1 MRRGNGF
8 VAARLDSGRSYYAE
22 PWSQEVSIGRMTASP
37 SARAHRLPRSLARF
51 ALLSLVLAAGL
62 TVVGPVSHPAPVSAG
77 TAEYMEG
84 LLVKWIN
91 ADRQARGVP
100 AMKVGSKLTDLAGD
114 RAVELARANK
124 LYHPSCLSCLL
135 RQRGVSFSSCGE
147 VVAGTTYPWGYD
159 AARSI
164 YRSWKGSSGHWS
176 ILMSRSYTKFG
187 IGVAYRS
194 SNHTTFAAGVLA
206 H

>member
-1 MRRGNGF
+1 
-8 VAARLDSGRSYYAE
+8 
-22 PWSQEVSIGRMTASP
+22 MTANP
-37 SARAHRLPRSLARF
+37 TTRPGRLSRSFARF
-51 ALLSLVLAAGL
+51 ALLSLVLASAM

-91 ADRQARGVP
+91 GARQARGLP
-100 AMKVGSKLTDLAGD
+100 ALRVGSKLTDLAGD
-114 RAVELARANK
+114 RAAELARANK
-124 LYHPSCLSCLL
+124 LFHPDCLACIL
-135 RQRGVSFSSCGE
+135 RQRGVSFTRCGE

-164 YRSWKGSSGHWS
+164 YRAWRGSSGHWS
-176 ILMSRSYTKFG
+176 ILMSRSYTKLG

-194 SNHTTFAAGVLA
+194 SNHTTFAAGVLSN
-206 H
+206 